1 MKKYFLIAALLGVIA
16 FGSVSYLAIAADGK
30 DAAAQAADKS
40 APAAERSVPSPAIAD
55 PSEGEAEADIA
66 ASEAPADTFETD
78 RAECDIAAAKPAEE
92 GGAAPS
98 DADKTMAFTKCMG
111 DRGHTEDEIKAK
123 AGDVKDHGEQ
133 VEE

>member
-30 DAAAQAADKS
+30 DAAPSAAESNAAPSKS
-40 APAAERSVPSPAIAD
+40 VPAAAVED
-55 PSEGEAEADIA
+55 PSEGEAEADHA
-66 ASEAPADTFETD
+66 AIEAPADTFESD
-78 RAECDIAAAKPAEE
+78 RAECDIAAARPREE

-98 DADKTMAFTKCMG
+98 DADKAKAFTKCMG
-111 DRGHTEDEIKAK
+111 DKGHTEDEIKAK
-123 AGDVKDHGEQ
+123 AGDVKDHGEA

>member
-30 DAAAQAADKS
+30 DAA
-40 APAAERSVPSPAIAD
+40 PAAESKAVPAARIQAPEQD
-55 PSEGEAEADIA
+55 PSDGEAEADIA
-66 ASEAPADTFETD
+66 ASEAPVDTFESD
-78 RAECDIAAAKPAEE
+78 RAECDIAASKPREE

-98 DADKTMAFTKCMG
+98 DDDKAKAFSKCMG
-111 DRGHTEDEIKAK
+111 DKGHTEDEIKAK
-123 AGDVKDHGEQ
+123 TGDVRDHGEA